1 MLPYTTLM
9 SARPASRARSYCM
22 YTRQHALPSRRLV
35 PTHTRH
41 MTNPS
46 LRAARTAAGQPRA
59 SRETLTAVT
68 PDVAIYTDTRT
79 WAIPA
84 FASGP
89 SPIGFLPL
97 HMRLRPPSVLVR
109 PTYAE
114 RCPRGMFPYR
124 HAGRALYTFRVTYPA
139 SPQRYRGTTLQRCG
153 MSRRMCYARV
163 THDRR
168 PRRAARSG

>member
-1 MLPYTTLM
+1 
-9 SARPASRARSYCM
+9 M

-109 PTYAE
+109 PTNAAH
-114 RCPRGMFPYR
+114 CPRWRFSYR
-124 HAGRALYTFRVTYPA
+124 HAEHALYTVRITFPA
-139 SPQRYRGTTLQRCG
+139 SARLFRDTTL
-153 MSRRMCYARV
+153 
-163 THDRR
+163 
-168 PRRAARSG
+168 